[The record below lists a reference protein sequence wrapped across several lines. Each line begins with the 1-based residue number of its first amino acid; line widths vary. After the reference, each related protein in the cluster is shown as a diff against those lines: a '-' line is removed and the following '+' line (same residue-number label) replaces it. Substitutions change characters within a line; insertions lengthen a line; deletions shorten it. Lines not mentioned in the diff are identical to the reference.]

1 MAWRNSY
8 LQGAVELRTG
18 DIQPSIK
25 LASPDVIAN
34 TPTGMFL
41 DFLAVRLNAEKAEQA
56 GLDFSFGIH
65 HPDLNES
72 YFGEVSNSNMAN
84 IQVDEL
90 PTTDVTLQ
98 ISKEDMTAMV
108 LGQATL
114 DDLLKSGK
122 AKLTGNAKLVTQLVS
137 TLDDFDGMF
146 EILPMPA
153 K

>member
-1 MAWRNSY
+1 
-8 LQGAVELRTG
+8 
-18 DIQPSIK
+18 
-25 LASPDVIAN
+25 
-34 TPTGMFL
+34 
-41 DFLAVRLNAEKAEQA
+41 
-56 GLDFSFGIH
+56 
-65 HPDLNES
+65 
-72 YFGEVSNSNMAN
+72 MAN

-98 ISKEDMTAMV
+98 ISKADMTAMV

-114 DDLLKSGK
+114 DDLLKSGE

-153 K
+153 N